1 MAASLP
7 HLKGGPLWG
16 PVEAGVPAAAEHVG
30 GLWVRRSPE
39 PQASHHP
46 VLGLWEPLTSGPHLP
61 SQADT
66 SGSEDR
72 SRSEELVLGAQCS
85 APSTSG
91 QFPDSGLAP
100 G

>member
-1 MAASLP
+1 ML
-7 HLKGGPLWG
+7 GP
-16 PVEAGVPAAAEHVG
+16 
-30 GLWVRRSPE
+30 
-39 PQASHHP
+39 
-46 VLGLWEPLTSGPHLP
+46 WEPLTSGLHLP

-85 APSTSG
+85 AESTSG